1 MECGID
7 LAVKRKSAVA
17 TIDNNVIAVSFL
29 DTDDEILE
37 KCKEAT
43 VVALD
48 APLTSARGYREV
60 DRLLLSRGLRV
71 FPPSFISSLT
81 ERGIRLSRRLRAIET
96 HPTSSLKL
104 PGWDWRQLSPSKDE
118 ADAVVC
124 ALTANLWVKG
134 KTLVFRARDGEIHL
148 LDRDVPFPRIVS
160 RGKYLVT

>member
-96 HPTSSLKL
+96 
-104 PGWDWRQLSPSKDE
+104 
-118 ADAVVC
+118 
-124 ALTANLWVKG
+124 
-134 KTLVFRARDGEIHL
+134 
-148 LDRDVPFPRIVS
+148 
-160 RGKYLVT
+160 